1 MELKNVS
8 KMDYFVWNATGIIF
22 FLFKSYRYNNYANKN
37 LNLNYIV
44 IVKCDLHGQFAKI
57 CN

>member
-1 MELKNVS
+1 MCLRWTTLFG
-8 KMDYFVWNATGIIF
+8 MQPDF
-22 FLFKSYRYNNYANKN
+22 FLFKSYRYNNYTNKN

-44 IVKCDLHGQFAKI
+44 IVKCDLHGEFAKI